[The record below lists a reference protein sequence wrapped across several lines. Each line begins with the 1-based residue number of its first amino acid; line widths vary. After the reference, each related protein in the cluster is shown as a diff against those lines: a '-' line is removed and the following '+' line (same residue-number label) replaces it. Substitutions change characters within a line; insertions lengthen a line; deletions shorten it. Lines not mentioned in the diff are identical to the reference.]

1 MQTRTLEIG
10 VGLFLLAGLLALLLL
25 ALRVSG
31 LSVGNAGDTYKVY
44 AYFDNI
50 AGVTVRGK
58 VTLAGVTIGKVTA
71 VDLDRDSYTGRVTM
85 EINQNVNNLPVDS
98 TASILTAG
106 LLGEKYIGISVGG
119 DEDVLKDGSTIHDTQ
134 SALVLEDLI
143 GKFLLNSVNKD
154 EAKSEVFFHADSSA
168 SRPAGVPGGFPL
180 LSMAAPTPQQVVQG
194 TVDELL
200 SDIKANKAAYK
211 ADPQKLYATL
221 DRILGP
227 VVDAEGIA
235 KSVMTVKY
243 SRQASPEQIKRF
255 EEVFKNSLMQFYGN
269 ALLEYDN
276 QDIRVLPS
284 SAKPSDDRASV
295 NMEIRD
301 SKGTVYPVSYTM
313 TNLAGGWKVRNVIIN
328 GINIGKLFR
337 DQFADTMQKNRN
349 DLEKTIAGW
358 GEVVAKAKET
368 AKAEEAGAK

>member
-98 TASILTAG
+98 TASILIAG

-154 EAKSEVFFHADSSA
+154 EAK
-168 SRPAGVPGGFPL
+168 
-180 LSMAAPTPQQVVQG
+180 
-194 TVDELL
+194 
-200 SDIKANKAAYK
+200 K
-211 ADPQKLYATL
+211 
-221 DRILGP
+221 
-227 VVDAEGIA
+227 
-235 KSVMTVKY
+235 
-243 SRQASPEQIKRF
+243 
-255 EEVFKNSLMQFYGN
+255 
-269 ALLEYDN
+269 
-276 QDIRVLPS
+276 
-284 SAKPSDDRASV
+284 
-295 NMEIRD
+295 
-301 SKGTVYPVSYTM
+301 
-313 TNLAGGWKVRNVIIN
+313 
-328 GINIGKLFR
+328 
-337 DQFADTMQKNRN
+337 
-349 DLEKTIAGW
+349 
-358 GEVVAKAKET
+358 
-368 AKAEEAGAK
+368 